1 MLLHGRADVSTHE
14 LLKGCGHDKL
24 GVYIILSIASF
35 SKNMIPQ
42 LSLYITA
49 PHLSAVITTNG
60 LLDEG
65 VRYSLMC
72 AVRGDERLAVS
83 GRSFRWDRVGGSIGI
98 ERTAALTFNELR
110 HRDEGE
116 YRCTSTITSPYLT
129 NSRTVTNTTTVR
141 VMSKCAP

>member
-60 LLDEG
+60 LPDEG
-65 VRYSLMC
+65 VRYSLTC

-83 GRSFRWDRVGGSIGI
+83 GRSFRWDRVGGSTIV
-98 ERTAALTFNELR
+98 RNATLTFNNLR
-110 HRDEGE
+110 PSDEGE
-116 YRCTSTITSPYLT
+116 YRCTSTITSPYLFST
-129 NSRTVTNTTTVR
+129 HTVTTTTSVQISR
-141 VMSKCAP
+141 K